1 MESNQ
6 NPVRLD
12 TDPRIA
18 VDAADLAAIDLAAI
32 DRGEDYTPT
41 DLALIKAGNHPYF
54 VVAS

>member
-1 MESNQ
+1 MN
-6 NPVRLD
+6 NTVRLD

-18 VDAADLAAIDLAAI
+18 VTADDFDAIE
-32 DRGEDYTPT
+32 RGQEYTPT